1 VVARNLHFLIPEN
14 DMDKGDA
21 MREPTWRE
29 LCEAIMKETDP
40 DKLLGLVQSLN
51 QALEARET
59 ELRYR
64 GGGTDD

>member
-1 VVARNLHFLIPEN
+1 
-14 DMDKGDA
+14 